1 MTIQESVVAQD
12 LEQMIQRLLEEP
24 VCIDEK
30 VDGVWIPFYVARQ
43 GDFPMMKY
51 IVEYSRASFNEVDEK
66 NRDVLHYGTESG
78 NLELV
83 KYLVE
88 KVGMSPVRG
97 DVDLVTPFQIAHD
110 KGLTEIEEYYREY
123 VGVRYEDMYHN
134 PIMTGMH
141 PDPSIV
147 RVGEDYYMV
156 NSSFIYFPC
165 IPISH
170 SKDLI
175 HWEVIGHAITNPK
188 WARLQELEGGRG
200 YWAPDISYF
209 EGRFYITAT
218 YRLNDD
224 GTVYRKQMV
233 TSSDRPEGPYEEPVF
248 LDEDGIDPS
257 IFTDDD
263 GRRYMLL
270 NRGARIFEIS
280 ADGKKQLSE
289 AKLLYYGHQKRAPEG
304 SHLLKKDGYYYL
316 FQAEGGTGPGHR
328 ISVSRS
334 RTLFGNY
341 EPCPYN
347 PIMRQTDPKAGI
359 QRAGHGKPVQTQ
371 NGEWYMVYL
380 CGRQIDGAYSMLGR
394 ETAMDPITWNSD
406 GWPMVNNLQGPSVL
420 QKKPNLLV
428 FEPKEIE
435 DDFEKGILSTRW
447 VSSRAP
453 EENAYT
459 FADGFLRVLG
469 SREPLSTM
477 YSRNILLR
485 RQEDF
490 RFAFEATLKVPELK
504 AGQNLG
510 ITCYYDENTYLTCG
524 VHAGEKGYELKLE
537 EHIGLETTCS
547 ACTVLDV
554 KAGQR
559 ISLKVDTDYLK
570 RSFFYKV
577 EEGVWEE
584 FVSLANVYYLC
595 DEGIRMGK
603 RFTGAMVGVYAYS
616 GEYEERLTGEF
627 EKMSYIP
634 VKGECR

>member
-1 MTIQESVVAQD
+1 MTIQESVLSQD
-12 LEQMIQRLLEEP
+12 LEGMIQRFLEEP
-24 VCIDEK
+24 ACIDEK
-30 VDGVWIPFYVARQ
+30 IDGVWIPFYVARL
-43 GDFPMMKY
+43 GNFPMMKY
-51 IVEYSRASFNEVDEK
+51 IVEYSRASFNEVDEE
-66 NRDVLHYGTESG
+66 NRDVLFYGTQSG

-83 KYLVE
+83 RYLVE

-97 DVDLVTPFQIAHD
+97 DASLVTPFQIAHE
-110 KGLTEIEEYYREY
+110 KGFADIEQYFEAY
-123 VGVRYEDMYHN
+123 VGEKYENMYHN
-134 PIMTGMH
+134 PILTGMH

-156 NSSFIYFPC
+156 NSSFIYYPC

-170 SKDLI
+170 SRDLI
-175 HWEVIGHAITNPK
+175 HWEVIGHAITNPN
-188 WARLQELEGGRG
+188 WAFLQELEGGRG
-200 YWAPDISYF
+200 YWAPDISYYN
-209 EGRFYITAT
+209 GRFYITAT

-233 TSSDRPEGPYEEPVF
+233 TSSDKPQGPYEEPVF
-248 LDEDGIDPS
+248 LEEDGIDPS

-263 GRRYMLL
+263 GRRYMIL

-280 ADGKKQLSE
+280 SDGKKQLSQ
-289 AKLLYYGHQKRAPEG
+289 ARLLYYGHQKRAPEG

-334 RTLFGNY
+334 KTLFGNY

-347 PIMRQTDPKAGI
+347 PIMRQRDPKGGL

-380 CGRQIDGAYSMLGR
+380 CGRQINGAYSMLGR

-420 QKKPNLLV
+420 QKKPNLKEFV
-428 FEPKEIE
+428 PKEVG
-435 DDFEKGILSTRW
+435 DDFEKGILSTKW
-447 VSSRAP
+447 VSPRAP

-459 FADGFLRVLG
+459 FEDGYLRVLG
-469 SREPLSTM
+469 SRMPLSTM

-490 RFAFEATLKVPELK
+490 RFSFEATWKVSRLKP
-504 AGQNLG
+504 GQNVG

-524 VHAGEKGYELKLE
+524 LYMKDAGYELRLE
-537 EHIGLETTCS
+537 EHIGTETVCS
-547 ACTVLDV
+547 
-554 KAGQR
+554 QR
-559 ISLKVDTDYLK
+559 EALHIKEGELLRVRVETDFLK
-570 RSFFYKV
+570 RSFSYETADGQWK
-577 EEGVWEE
+577 E
-584 FVSLANVYYLC
+584 FAVLHNVYYLC

-616 GEYEERLTGEF
+616 GEYEERLVGEF
-627 EKMSYIP
+627 KNMIYLPTKEK
-634 VKGECR
+634 